1 MLQKRL
7 SLAIDE
13 GLMDLQ
19 EIDWAEQHRLL
30 ASEFGETGGRELDGL
45 PALQD
50 RFDQPRARSSRSD
63 RAAPAPSV
71 PSPDAPPPPNGVTI
85 RRELGPSGAFHLG
98 TVARPFDACG
108 ESGYATFLNL
118 RHAIPLCSG
127 WLWT

>member
-30 ASEFGETGGRELDGL
+30 ASEFGETGGGELDGL

-71 PSPDAPPPPNGVTI
+71 PSPDAPPAPAVSRSAASSAVWRFPPGHC
-85 RRELGPSGAFHLG
+85 RQ
-98 TVARPFDACG
+98 TV
-108 ESGYATFLNL
+108 
-118 RHAIPLCSG
+118 
-127 WLWT
+127 